1 MNSLIGKALKE
12 SKKPVKEDLIDDTR
26 VMEKDHEVNMAKSQ
40 LYKTAKY
47 AIELH
52 NMLNNVSEEKGLPG
66 WVQSKITMSADYLSK
81 VKHYMEYE
89 NKPDVDLSLD
99 VEPHSSDA
107 PKALPTPD
115 KDTFESLLDEY
126 KSRCNSKKKK

>member
-12 SKKPVKEDLIDDTR
+12 SKKAVKEDLIDDTR

-52 NMLNNVSEEKGLPG
+52 NLLNKVTEKEGLPG

-89 NKPDVDLSLD
+89 NKPDVELALDQEPVKDGPPKPISLSD
-99 VEPHSSDA
+99 Q
-107 PKALPTPD
+107 
-115 KDTFESLLDEY
+115 DTFESLLDEY
-126 KSRCNSKKKK
+126 KSRKKS

>member
-12 SKKPVKEDLIDDTR
+12 SKRTVKEDLIDDTR

-52 NMLNNVSEEKGLPG
+52 NLLNKVTENEGLPG
-66 WVQSKITMSADYLSK
+66 WVQSKITMSADYLAK

-89 NKPDVDLSLD
+89 IKPEVELALDQEPVKAGPKPISLSD
-99 VEPHSSDA
+99 Q
-107 PKALPTPD
+107 
-115 KDTFESLLDEY
+115 DTFESLLDEY
-126 KSRCNSKKKK
+126 KSRKNS

>member
-12 SKKPVKEDLIDDTR
+12 SKKTVKEDLIDDTR

-52 NMLNNVSEEKGLPG
+52 NLLNKVTAVSYTHL
-66 WVQSKITMSADYLSK
+66 T
-81 VKHYMEYE
+81 
-89 NKPDVDLSLD
+89 
-99 VEPHSSDA
+99 
-107 PKALPTPD
+107 LPT
-115 KDTFESLLDEY
+115 S
-126 KSRCNSKKKK
+126 SVV